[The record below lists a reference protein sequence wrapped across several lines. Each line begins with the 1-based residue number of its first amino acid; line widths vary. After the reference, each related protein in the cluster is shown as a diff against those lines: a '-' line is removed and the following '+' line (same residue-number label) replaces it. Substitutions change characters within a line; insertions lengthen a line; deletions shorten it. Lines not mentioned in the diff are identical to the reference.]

1 MTDDPRQTIAALIDG
16 AEVVDDARPA
26 APDFEESTRATFAD
40 GGDAESQA
48 GGAFPGDYDG
58 DEAGPSDKPPKS
70 DVDMGAVE
78 ACAPLDHSDT
88 DNGKRLIA
96 HFGRDLLVLRQ
107 ADAQR
112 PAFVTWAGTHWD
124 IDGGGPGSLALSQ
137 QVGGRIALEADYIT
151 ATFSEKM
158 AIERGDKA
166 FDELDRLEAK
176 KEPTDDDK
184 ARMRFLRKEIEDGLA
199 AEQAVEKRQVARR
212 KFAVSSK
219 NKARLEAMLACAA
232 PHIQRDPEAFNRD
245 PLKFAT
251 RGHTLEFSRILDP
264 DRVQEDPRADG
275 TRPMIGWCEAF
286 DRHRREDL
294 ITKLVPVDYD
304 PDATC
309 PKWDAFLAEFLPVE
323 PVRRLVQTFSGLG
336 LTGLTVQKILFHYG
350 LGANGK
356 SVFMETL
363 MRVLGPLAV
372 GLPAESITGTGER
385 GAGQASPDLARLFGV
400 RTLRI
405 LELPADKPLQEEML
419 KKLTGGESIPVRS
432 LFKGYYEFTPVFSG
446 HMSGNGYP
454 RIDGTDNGIWRRM
467 VVIHWPVTL
476 AEERQRNI
484 EDVLA
489 DFAPEYPGILNWLIE
504 GACRYLT
511 EGLVLPDE
519 VKAATKDYRDE
530 MDPIGLFAQDCVE
543 VAAGQS
549 VTAREM
555 YLAYVAWSEANAKT
569 PFKETRFGRVM
580 KMRFRRDDGRVRHY
594 LDCRLHDVPARPSAP
609 RNPYEDDWDPR

>member
-1 MTDDPRQTIAALIDG
+1 MTDDSRQTIAALIDG
-16 AEVVDDARPA
+16 AELVDDARPA
-26 APDFEESTRATFAD
+26 APDFEEPTRATFAD

-78 ACAPLDHSDT
+78 TCAPLDHSDT

-124 IDGGGPGSLALSQ
+124 IDGGGPGSLAISQ
-137 QVGGRIALEADYIT
+137 QVGGRIALEADFIT
-151 ATFSEKM
+151 ATIVEKM
-158 AIERGDKA
+158 MIERGDKA

-176 KEPTDDDK
+176 KEPSDADK

-251 RGHTLEFSRILDP
+251 RGHTLTFSRILDP
-264 DRVQEDPRADG
+264 DRSQEDPREDG
-275 TRPMIGWCEAF
+275 TRPMIGWCDAEPW
-286 DRHRREDL
+286 HRREDL

-304 PDATC
+304 PKATC
-309 PKWDAFLAEFLPVE
+309 PKWDAFLEEFLPVE

-446 HMSGNGYP
+446 HMSGNGHLKQRLDP
-454 RIDGTDNGIWRRM
+454 NQRFGLNGIATRLDQ
-467 VVIHWPVTL
+467 PV
-476 AEERQRNI
+476 
-484 EDVLA
+484 
-489 DFAPEYPGILNWLIE
+489 
-504 GACRYLT
+504 
-511 EGLVLPDE
+511 
-519 VKAATKDYRDE
+519 
-530 MDPIGLFAQDCVE
+530 
-543 VAAGQS
+543 
-549 VTAREM
+549 
-555 YLAYVAWSEANAKT
+555 
-569 PFKETRFGRVM
+569 
-580 KMRFRRDDGRVRHY
+580 
-594 LDCRLHDVPARPSAP
+594 DVPPALPIDDPRPPASVPSAP
-609 RNPYEDDWDPR
+609 VDPVDPVEERIKREKLRQAELVTAKLEREDRAAHGAYVRTEAAREEMTRIAATLLTIFEGALPDLSGALAAQFSISGRDALHLLRQQFRKIRERAAAAHREAAVAMPETEEDDQATTD

>member
-1 MTDDPRQTIAALIDG
+1 MTDDPRQMIAALIDG
-16 AEVVDDARPA
+16 AEVVDDMRPA
-26 APDFEESTRATFAD
+26 APDFEERNRETLTD
-40 GGDAESQA
+40 GGDAGSA
-48 GGAFPGDYDG
+48 VGDGFPGDYDG
-58 DEAGPSDKPPKS
+58 DEAGPSDRPAKA
-70 DVDMGAVE
+70 DVDKGVVE
-78 ACAPLDHSDT
+78 ACAALDHSDT

-124 IDGGGPGSLALSQ
+124 IDGGGPAALALSQ

-151 ATFSEKM
+151 ATVSERI

-166 FDELDRLEAK
+166 FNELELLEAK
-176 KEPTDDDK
+176 KEPSEAER
-184 ARMRFLRKEIEDGLA
+184 ARIRQLRKEVEDGLS
-199 AEQAVEKRQVARR
+199 AEQAIEKRQVARR

-232 PHIQRDPEAFNRD
+232 PHIQRDPEAFNRN

-251 RGHTLEFSRILDP
+251 RGHTLSFSRIVDP
-264 DRVQEDPRADG
+264 ERYQEVGATGAPPLVGFCDAVAG
-275 TRPMIGWCEAF
+275 HA
-286 DRHRREDL
+286 REDL
-294 ITKLVPVDYD
+294 ITKLVPVEYD
-304 PDATC
+304 PLATC
-309 PKWDAFLAEFLPVE
+309 PKWNAFLEEFLPVE

-555 YLAYVAWSEANAKT
+555 YHAYVAWSEANAKT

-580 KMRFRRDDGRVRHY
+580 KMRFKRDDGRIRHY
-594 LDCRLHDVPARPSAP
+594 LDCRLHDVPDRPGLP

>member
-1 MTDDPRQTIAALIDG
+1 MTDDPRQTIAEMIER
-16 AEVVDDARPA
+16 AETVFGDDDPRPA
-26 APDFEESTRATFAD
+26 APHFEEPVRGTFAAE
-40 GGDAESQA
+40 GGDAE
-48 GGAFPGDYDG
+48 AFPGGDYDG
-58 DEAGPSDKPPKS
+58 DEAGPSDLPPRS
-70 DVDMGAVE
+70 EVDAEIVKT
-78 ACAPLDHSDT
+78 CATLDHSDT
-88 DNGKRLIA
+88 DNGKRMMA
-96 HFGRDLLVLRQ
+96 HFGRDFLVLRQ
-107 ADAQR
+107 ADAQK
-112 PAFVTWAGTHWD
+112 PTFVTWAGTHWD
-124 IDGGGPGSLALSQ
+124 MDGGGPAALAIAQ
-137 QVGGRIALEADYIT
+137 QVGGRIALEADHIT
-151 ATFSEKM
+151 ATIVERRT
-158 AIERGDKA
+158 IERADA
-166 FDELDRLEAK
+166 AYDEMETLEAK
-176 KEPTDDDK
+176 KDLTEAERVRK
-184 ARMRFLRKEIEDGLA
+184 RFLASEIEAGKA
-199 AEQAVEKRQVARR
+199 AEEALEKRQIARR

-219 NKARLEAMLACAA
+219 NKARLEAMLSCAA
-232 PHIQRDPEAFNRD
+232 PHILRDPEDFNRD
-245 PLKFAT
+245 PLKVAT
-251 RGHTLEFSRILDP
+251 KNHTLAFSRILDP
-264 DRVQEDPRADG
+264 ERYQEELPDG
-275 TRPMIGWCEAF
+275 SRPQAGFCEALPG
-286 DRHRREDL
+286 HRREDM
-294 ITKLVPVDYD
+294 ITKIVPVAYD
-304 PDATC
+304 PAAKC
-309 PKWDAFLAEFLPVE
+309 PKWDAFIEEFLPVE
-323 PVRRLVQTFSGLG
+323 PVRRMVQTFSGLG

-385 GAGQASPDLARLFGV
+385 GAGQASPDLARLHGV

-484 EDVLA
+484 EEVLA
-489 DFAPEYPGILNWLIE
+489 DFAPEYPGILNWLID

-511 EGLVLPDE
+511 EGLTLPDE
-519 VKAATKDYRDE
+519 VKAATKEYRDE
-530 MDPIGLFAQDCVE
+530 MDPMGLFAHDCVE
-543 VAAGQS
+543 AAPGMS

-580 KMRFRRDDGRVRHY
+580 KMRFKRDDGRVRRY
-594 LDCRLHDVPARPSAP
+594 LDCRLHDVPDRPGVP
-609 RNPYEDDWDPR
+609 RSPYEDDFDPR

>member
-1 MTDDPRQTIAALIDG
+1 MTDDPRQTIAEMIDR
-16 AEVVDDARPA
+16 AETVFGDEDARPA
-26 APDFEESTRATFAD
+26 APHFEEPLAKTLAAE
-40 GGDAESQA
+40 GGDAE
-48 GGAFPGDYDG
+48 AFPDGDYDG
-58 DEAGPSDKPPKS
+58 DEAGPSDLPPLEK
-70 DVDMGAVE
+70 VDAETVKN
-78 ACAPLDHSDT
+78 CAALDHSDT
-88 DNGKRLIA
+88 DNGKRMIA
-96 HFGRDLLVLRQ
+96 HFGKDFLVLRQ
-107 ADAQR
+107 ADAQK
-112 PAFVTWAGTHWD
+112 PAFATWAGTHWD
-124 IDGGGPGSLALSQ
+124 IDGGGPAALAISQ
-137 QVGGRIALEADYIT
+137 LVGGRIALEADHIT
-151 ATFSEKM
+151 ATLFERKT
-158 AIERGDKA
+158 IERADA
-166 FDELDRLEAK
+166 ALDELELLDAK
-176 KEPTDDDK
+176 EGLT
-184 ARMRFLRKEIEDGLA
+184 EIERARKRMLRQEVEAGEA
-199 AEQAVEKRQVARR
+199 AEDALKKRQIARR

-219 NKARLEAMLACAA
+219 NKARLEAMLSCAA
-232 PHIQRDPEAFNRD
+232 PHILRDPEDFNRD
-245 PLKFAT
+245 PMKVAT
-251 RGHTLEFSRILDP
+251 KHHTLEFGRVLDP
-264 DRVQEDPRADG
+264 ERYQEELPDG
-275 TRPMIGWCEAF
+275 TRPQAGNCDAVPG
-286 DRHRREDL
+286 HRREDM
-294 ITKLVPVDYD
+294 ITKIVPVAYD
-304 PDATC
+304 PAAKC
-309 PKWDAFLAEFLPVE
+309 PKWDAFLAEFLPVA

-372 GLPAESITGTGER
+372 GLPAESITGAGER

-400 RTLRI
+400 RALRI
-405 LELPADKPLQEEML
+405 LELPADKPLQEDL
-419 KKLTGGESIPVRS
+419 IKKLTGGERIPVRS
-432 LFKGYYEFTPVFSG
+432 LFKGYFEFTPVFSG

-511 EGLVLPDE
+511 EGLILPDE
-519 VKAATKDYRDE
+519 VKAATKEYRDE

-543 VAAGQS
+543 TLAGKS

-580 KMRFRRDDGRVRHY
+580 KMRFKRDDGRVRRY
-594 LDCRLHDVPARPSAP
+594 LDCCLHDVPAHPSAP
-609 RNPYEDDWDPR
+609 RSPYEDDWDPR